1 MFKAHPDWVKSAHDK
16 GMSVNAWTV
25 NKEDDIRRMIEIGVD
40 AITTN
45 EPLLVRDLLGDKEYK
60 KKQ

>member
-1 MFKAHPDWVKSAHDK
+1 MKPDYVQKAHDL

-25 NKEDDIRRMIEIGVD
+25 DNDADIKEMIKVGVD

-45 EPLLVRDLLGDKEYK
+45 EPLKVRELLGDKEFK

>member
-1 MFKAHPDWVKSAHDK
+1 MFRTHPEWITNAHNR

-25 NKEDDIRRMIEIGVD
+25 NKEDDINRMIEIGVD

-45 EPLLVRDLLGDKEYK
+45 EPLLVRQLLGDKEYK
-60 KKQ
+60 

>member
-1 MFKAHPDWVKSAHDK
+1 MFKAHPDWVKAAHDL

-25 NKEDDIRRMIEIGVD
+25 NEEDDINKMIELGVD

-45 EPLLVRDLLGDKEYK
+45 EPLLVRSLLGNKEYK
-60 KKQ
+60 KKR